1 MAKTTTTIQHEDTND
16 VDVRINKKKRL
27 IKEFSLV
34 GRLNTM
40 HAKINTNENIDIID
54 LMNKLKPTSIR
65 LFKEIKD
72 RLNYKTNAAELDKP
86 QNKNAGKSRSVATN
100 ILKQHKAIKKTGQR
114 TFIVNPYLIVP
125 QPDYQEDILTKW
137 NSLP

>member
-16 VDVRINKKKRL
+16 VDVRINKKKRE

-40 HAKINTNENIDIID
+40 YAKINTDENIDIID
-54 LMNKLKPTSIR
+54 LMDALKPTSIR

-72 RLNYKTNAAELDKP
+72 RLDYKTNAAQLDKP
-86 QNKNAGKSRSVATN
+86 KNKNAGKSRSVATN
-100 ILKQHKAIKKTGQR
+100 ILKQHNAIKKTGQR
-114 TFIVNPYLIVP
+114 TYIVNPYLIVP
-125 QPDYQEDILTKW
+125 PTDLQENILIKW